1 MSETTHDD
9 NFSFTI
15 PEWLRRQ
22 GAYHTIFWAA
32 VLVLM
37 CMIEFST
44 LRQFPVFVLTN
55 QLIDVALF
63 AGLVYF
69 NLLYLIPRFLTRKK
83 FSAYLGLL
91 VLSILIFTPLRVL
104 ILYFKYSGRPEF
116 QSDLVRHLNLF
127 FVPTIMVAVTSTF
140 FRFASDWFRDLREK
154 QELRTKNMQSEL
166 RFLKSQINPHF
177 LFNTL
182 NSLYALTLKKSD
194 DAPEVVLKLSEMM
207 RYMLYE
213 CNERRVLLSKEVNY
227 LKNYLDLERVRHGQ
241 RANIQFEI
249 QGDLTGQ
256 QIAPLMLIPFVENS
270 FKHGINHAMSESFVK
285 IFMDVADN
293 EVQFYIENSKPET
306 APLSNPDRPSGG
318 IGLVNVKRRLDIMYP
333 GKYQLDSSETPR
345 SYSINLCVELD

>member
-1 MSETTHDD
+1 MSEPTHGD
-9 NFSFTI
+9 SF
-15 PEWLRRQ
+15 PLLVPDWLRRQ
-22 GAYHTIFWAA
+22 GAYHTIFWAFVFVA
-32 VLVLM
+32 M
-37 CMIEFST
+37 CLLEFST
-44 LRQFPVFVLTN
+44 LREFPAFVLTN

-91 VLSILIFTPLRVL
+91 LLSVLIFTPLRVL

-116 QSDLVRHLNLF
+116 QTELVRHLNYF
-127 FVPTIMVAVTSTF
+127 FVPTIMVAIGSTF
-140 FRFASDWFRDLREK
+140 FRIASDWIRDLREK
-154 QELRTKNMQSEL
+154 QELRTKTMQTEL

-194 DAPEVVLKLSEMM
+194 DAPEIVLKLSEMM

-241 RANIQFEI
+241 RAEIQFEV
-249 QGDLTGQ
+249 QGRLNGQ

-270 FKHGINHAMSESFVK
+270 FKHGINHAMTESFVR
-285 IFMDVADN
+285 IFMDVDDN

-306 APLSNPDRPSGG
+306 APLPNPDRPSGG

-333 GKYQLDSSETPR
+333 GKYQLDTEETPLT
-345 SYSINLCVELD
+345 YGINLRIELD